1 MEYLPSVEQSSCF
14 FCYFSQY
21 ANAFVLSLHPN
32 YPMNLMAEFNINI
45 LGCGSALPTTRHL
58 ATSQV
63 VDLRDKLYM
72 IDCGEGTQVQM
83 RRMRVRFGRLA
94 HIFISHLHGDHCF
107 GLPGLIS
114 TLGMLGR
121 TGELVVHGPKEV
133 ESYLRPVM
141 DLFCRGMEFEVRFN
155 PVDTRSHSLVMEDRS
170 LSVYSIPLKH
180 RIPTCGYLFAE
191 KPKEAH
197 IIREMTDFY
206 QVPVR
211 CMKDIKQGL
220 DYVTP
225 EGEVV
230 PNSRLT
236 RPAAPPKRY
245 AFCSDTAYNRSI
257 IPIIEGVDLLYHEAT
272 FAECDLARAKETF
285 HSTARQA
292 AEIARDARVK
302 RLVIGHYSA
311 RYEDL
316 SELHREAE
324 AVFPGT
330 ILGNE
335 GMVITV

>member
-1 MEYLPSVEQSSCF
+1 
-14 FCYFSQY
+14 
-21 ANAFVLSLHPN
+21 
-32 YPMNLMAEFNINI
+32 MAEFNIDI

-58 ATSQV
+58 ATSQI

-133 ESYLRPVM
+133 ETYLRPVM

-211 CMKDIKQGL
+211 CMKDIKQGQ

-257 IPIIEGVDLLYHEAT
+257 IPIIEGADLLYHEAT

-292 AEIARDARVK
+292 AEIARDAHVK

-335 GMVITV
+335 GTVIPV

>member
-1 MEYLPSVEQSSCF
+1 
-14 FCYFSQY
+14 
-21 ANAFVLSLHPN
+21 
-32 YPMNLMAEFNINI
+32 MAEFNINI

-58 ATSQV
+58 ATSQI

-133 ESYLRPVM
+133 ETYLRPMM

-191 KPKEAH
+191 KPKQAH
-197 IIREMTDFY
+197 IIREMTDLY

-211 CMKDIKQGL
+211 CMKDIKQGQ

-225 EGEVV
+225 EGEVI

-257 IPIIEGVDLLYHEAT
+257 IPIIEGADLLYHEAT
-272 FAECDLARAKETF
+272 FAECDLVRAKETF

-292 AEIARDARVK
+292 AEIARDAHVK

-335 GMVITV
+335 GTVIPV

>member
-1 MEYLPSVEQSSCF
+1 MTLGTISPF

-32 YPMNLMAEFNINI
+32 YPKDLMAEFNINI

-58 ATSQV
+58 ATSQI

-133 ESYLRPVM
+133 ETYLRPVM

-211 CMKDIKQGL
+211 CMKDIKQGQ

-257 IPIIEGVDLLYHEAT
+257 IPIIEGADLLYHEAT

-292 AEIARDARVK
+292 AEIARDAHVK

-335 GMVITV
+335 GTVIPV

>member
-1 MEYLPSVEQSSCF
+1 
-14 FCYFSQY
+14 
-21 ANAFVLSLHPN
+21 
-32 YPMNLMAEFNINI
+32 MAEFNINI

-58 ATSQV
+58 ATSQI

-133 ESYLRPVM
+133 ETYLRPVM

-211 CMKDIKQGL
+211 CMKDIKQGQ

-257 IPIIEGVDLLYHEAT
+257 IPIIEGADLLYHEAT

-292 AEIARDARVK
+292 AEIARDAHVK

-335 GMVITV
+335 GTVMPV

>member
-1 MEYLPSVEQSSCF
+1 
-14 FCYFSQY
+14 
-21 ANAFVLSLHPN
+21 
-32 YPMNLMAEFNINI
+32 MAEFNINI

-58 ATSQV
+58 ATSQI

-133 ESYLRPVM
+133 ETYLRPVM

-211 CMKDIKQGL
+211 CMKDIKQGQ

-335 GMVITV
+335 GMVIPV

>member
-1 MEYLPSVEQSSCF
+1 
-14 FCYFSQY
+14 
-21 ANAFVLSLHPN
+21 
-32 YPMNLMAEFNINI
+32 MAEFNINI

-58 ATSQV
+58 ATSQI

-133 ESYLRPVM
+133 ETYLRPMM

-197 IIREMTDFY
+197 IIREMTDLY

-211 CMKDIKQGL
+211 CMKDIKQGQ

-225 EGEVV
+225 EGEVI

-257 IPIIEGVDLLYHEAT
+257 IPIIEGADLLYHEAT
-272 FAECDLARAKETF
+272 FAECDLVRAKETF

-292 AEIARDARVK
+292 AEIARDAHVK

-335 GMVITV
+335 GTVIPV

>member
-1 MEYLPSVEQSSCF
+1 
-14 FCYFSQY
+14 
-21 ANAFVLSLHPN
+21 
-32 YPMNLMAEFNINI
+32 MAEFNINI

-58 ATSQV
+58 ATSQI

-133 ESYLRPVM
+133 ETYLRPVM

-211 CMKDIKQGL
+211 CMKDIKQGQ

-257 IPIIEGVDLLYHEAT
+257 IPIIEGVDFLYHEAT

-292 AEIARDARVK
+292 AEIARDAHVK

-335 GMVITV
+335 GTVIPV

>member
-1 MEYLPSVEQSSCF
+1 
-14 FCYFSQY
+14 
-21 ANAFVLSLHPN
+21 
-32 YPMNLMAEFNINI
+32 MAEFNINI

-58 ATSQV
+58 ATSQI

-133 ESYLRPVM
+133 ETYLRPVM

-211 CMKDIKQGL
+211 CMKDIKQGQ

-257 IPIIEGVDLLYHEAT
+257 IPIIEGADLLYHEAT

-292 AEIARDARVK
+292 AEIARDAHVK

-324 AVFPGT
+324 VVFPGT
-330 ILGNE
+330 MLGNE
-335 GMVITV
+335 GTVIPV